1 MRRIRKLSREQKTAI
16 VCQAMFAGRS
26 VNETA
31 KKLQTT
37 IPQIRRIERRLINKL
52 GLHQTAKHQTYP
64 FTADDY

>member
-1 MRRIRKLSREQKTAI
+1 
-16 VCQAMFAGRS
+16 MFAGRS

-52 GLHQTAKHQTYP
+52 GLHQTAKRQTYP